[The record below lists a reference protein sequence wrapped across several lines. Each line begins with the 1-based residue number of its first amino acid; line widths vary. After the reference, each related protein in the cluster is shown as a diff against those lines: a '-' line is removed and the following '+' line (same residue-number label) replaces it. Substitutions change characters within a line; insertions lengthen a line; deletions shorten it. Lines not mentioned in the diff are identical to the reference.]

1 MDGGEDNKA
10 NSVSHLGDSLDKQA
24 VIEEGAVVNVRDL
37 FLVNFILKK
46 PSQHTLHLGGP
57 LEEELHRGG

>member
-46 PSQHTLHLGGP
+46 PSQHALHLGGP
-57 LEEELHRGG
+57 LKEELHRGG